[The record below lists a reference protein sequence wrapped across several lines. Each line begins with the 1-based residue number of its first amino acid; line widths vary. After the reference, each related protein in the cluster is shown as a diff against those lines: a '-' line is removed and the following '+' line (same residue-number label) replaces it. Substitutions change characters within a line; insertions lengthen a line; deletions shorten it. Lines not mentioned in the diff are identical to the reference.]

1 MRLLKKIALAIVAAI
16 LAVYLV
22 FAIGLTVLEWVVR
35 KNPGVEQSL
44 IAHSAAPHT
53 ITHIDQGAASFQRRL
68 ELIASARTSIALEFF
83 IYDVDDASRL
93 LTQALIRKA
102 RDGVQVRI
110 LVDFSAPVFKLKPAY
125 ARLLGEAGVK
135 VRYYNTSALYRLV
148 SIQHR
153 SHRKLLIIDEE
164 TVLTGGRNIANDYF
178 DLSEHYNFL
187 DSDLEVSGPIVKTV
201 LQSFDVYWNSSLAT
215 EPATDSEPDDAA
227 AQFVVPQAGD
237 AALLE
242 RLRSAGQSYRQS
254 HKTHEC
260 RDLRFVTDFP
270 NQGQASRNVFNAIV
284 EELGRAKHEA
294 VVESPYFV
302 IKSGGYAVLEDLHK
316 RGVNVRVL
324 TNSLASTDA
333 SVLRGRALPLARLTG
348 RYRPH
353 AVGISGRTAAG
364 AGHQSPRRYPA
375 LGRAFQARR
384 DRWRN
389 DPARDLQHRSP
400 LREPEF
406 RADVGVPRTEGP
418 GVRGAGEHRRARS
431 RVRQG
436 DRARHD
442 RAAFGSPRALS
453 TEPPDPLSAGDANR
467 KPLRLPAVRLTA
479 HQGGPADPR
488 PGVGVLRCE
497 LTVGSSAYLTFRLFR
512 RPACFDSQMPRE

>member
-1 MRLLKKIALAIVAAI
+1 MSPSIRFRSAKATSHYHRVRRLLKKIALAIVGAI
-16 LAVYLV
+16 LGLYLV

-35 KNPGVEQSL
+35 ENPGVEQSL
-44 IAHSAAPHT
+44 LARSAAPHT
-53 ITHIDQGAASFQRRL
+53 ITHIDHGAASFQRRL

-93 LTQALIRKA
+93 LTQALIKKA

-153 SHRKLLIIDEE
+153 SHRKLLIIDGE

-178 DLSEHYNFL
+178 DLSDHYNFL

-201 LQSFDVYWNSSLAT
+201 LQSFDVYWNSHLAT
-215 EPATDSEPDDAA
+215 EPVTDSEPDEGA

-242 RLRSAGQSYRQS
+242 TLRSTGQSYRQS

-284 EELGRAKHEA
+284 EELARAKQEA

-333 SVLRGRALPLARLTG
+333 SYSVGALYPWLGSLADTGLTLTAYGGGPLPSQGTSLRGGTPRWGVHSKRGVIDGETTLLGTYNMDPRSANLNSELMLVCRGQKDLAAEVLASIAAREAASDTVIERGTIVARSAL
-348 RYRPH
+348 
-353 AVGISGRTAAG
+353 
-364 AGHQSPRRYPA
+364 
-375 LGRAFQARR
+375 LG
-384 DRWRN
+384 
-389 DPARDLQHRSP
+389 RSP
-400 LREPEF
+400 LRQRIRFLLEMPI
-406 RADVGVPRTEGP
+406 
-418 GVRGAGEHRRARS
+418 
-431 RVRQG
+431 
-436 DRARHD
+436 
-442 RAAFGSPRALS
+442 
-453 TEPPDPLSAGDANR
+453 AN
-467 KPLRLPAVRLTA
+467 
-479 HQGGPADPR
+479 
-488 PGVGVLRCE
+488 
-497 LTVGSSAYLTFRLFR
+497 LFD
-512 RPACFDSQMPRE
+512 FLL